1 MGAMQVA
8 GQVTQEGAERG
19 RMTPFLTAGTGKV
32 ISVLGWQAQGQSRFG
47 KQDLNL
53 IIQMSR

>member
-1 MGAMQVA
+1 MQVA

-32 ISVLGWQAQGQSRFG
+32 ISVLGWQAQGQSTVG

-53 IIQMSR
+53 IVQMSR